1 MLQRLYAHN
10 YRCLENFEFKP
21 GGSSSALL
29 IGKNGAGK
37 STVLRVLGVFQALG
51 RGTNRVSS
59 LVNPGDFTRGRAEIP
74 MRLELDVV
82 LNGRAL
88 HYTLALELPERF
100 RELRVLEERLV
111 QDGIE
116 IFSRQHADVLI
127 RGQPSNLLTDAHIR
141 IDWHLVALPVI
152 QDPTS
157 ADALRSL
164 RDWMSAMVL
173 LAPIPQLIS
182 GDTQTKSLEPQSDAL
197 NLADWLSGLLDSY
210 PSAYPTLIQH
220 LQQVMPDLEQFL
232 FERTGKEAKSLQV
245 RFRNEKNQY
254 ELPFE
259 ALSDGEKCFFLGAVL
274 LAANQCYGPLF
285 ACWDE
290 PDNYLALSEISQF
303 VMALRRA
310 FHKNN
315 GQILVTSHNSEAI
328 QRFSDENT
336 WVLGRRSRLEPT
348 VIRPLE
354 ELAPTPDLIQALID
368 GDLDPWL

>member
-10 YRCLENFEFKP
+10 FRCLENFEFKP
-21 GGSSSALL
+21 GGRSSTLL

-37 STVLRVLGVFQALG
+37 STLLRVLGVFQAIG
-51 RGTNRVSS
+51 RGTNRVSQ
-59 LVNPGDFTRGRAEIP
+59 LVEPGDFTRGR
-74 MRLELDVV
+74 V
-82 LNGRAL
+82 
-88 HYTLALELPERF
+88 HYSLALELPERS

-111 QDGIE
+111 QDGAE
-116 IFSRQHADVLI
+116 IFSRKQAAVTIGQH
-127 RGQPSNLLTDAHIR
+127 PSDDLTKITFG

-152 QDPTS
+152 ESRPDTEVE
-157 ADALRSL
+157 LRGI
-164 RDWMSAMVL
+164 RDWMAAMVL
-173 LAPIPQLIS
+173 LTPIPQLMS
-182 GDTQTKSLEPQSDAL
+182 GDTQADSLEPRNDAF

-210 PSAYPTLIQH
+210 PSAYATLSQH
-220 LQQVMPDLEQFL
+220 LQQVMPDLEDFR
-232 FERTGKEAKSLQV
+232 FERTGKKAKSLLV
-245 RFRNEKNQY
+245 RFKNETGRF
-254 ELPFE
+254 ELPFG

-354 ELAPTPDLIQALID
+354 DLAPTPDLIQALID
-368 GDLDPWL
+368 GDLDPWR

>member
-182 GDTQTKSLEPQSDAL
+182 GDTQAKSLEPQSDAL

-220 LQQVMPDLEQFL
+220 LQQAMPDLEQFL

>member
-1 MLQRLYAHN
+1 MLRRLYAHN
-10 YRCLENFEFKP
+10 FRCLENFEFKP
-21 GGSSSALL
+21 GSSSSALL

-51 RGTNRVSS
+51 RGTNRVSR

-74 MRLELDVV
+74 IRLELDVV

-116 IFSRQHADVLI
+116 IFSRQHADVII
-127 RGQPSNLLTDAHIR
+127 RGQPPTILTDAHIG

-152 QDPTS
+152 QDPAS

-182 GDTQTKSLEPQSDAL
+182 GDTQTKSLEPQADAI

-210 PSAYPTLIQH
+210 PSAYPTLIHH

-232 FERTGKEAKSLQV
+232 FERTGKEAKSLLV

-254 ELPFE
+254 GLPFV

-290 PDNYLALSEISQF
+290 PDNHLALNEISTF
-303 VMALRRA
+303 VMALRQA
-310 FHKNN
+310 FHRNN

-368 GDLDPWL
+368 GDLDPWQ